1 MNELTRAFDV
11 GGRCDVS

>member
-11 GGRCDVS
+11 GGNCNVS